1 MLQQL
6 QKVMCVPFGV
16 RMLDV
21 QAVKRLLQASQSKD
35 KTLNE
40 IPGGYHELI
49 MGPEKEQVI
58 AMVRDWILAQSGR
71 NTAKM

>member
-1 MLQQL
+1 M
-6 QKVMCVPFGV
+6 
-16 RMLDV
+16 

-40 IPGGYHELI
+40 VPGGYHELI

-58 AMVRDWILAQSGR
+58 PMVRDWILAHAGT

>member
-1 MLQQL
+1 ML
-6 QKVMCVPFGV
+6 FGA
-16 RMLDV
+16 RLLEL
-21 QAVKRLLQASQSKD
+21 QAVKRLIQASQSKD

-40 IPGGYHELI
+40 VSGGYHELI

-58 AMVRDWILAQSGR
+58 AMVRDWVLARSSK

>member
-1 MLQQL
+1 
-6 QKVMCVPFGV
+6 
-16 RMLDV
+16 MLDV

-58 AMVRDWILAQSGR
+58 AMVRDWILARAGR
-71 NTAKM
+71 NAAKM

>member
-1 MLQQL
+1 ML
-6 QKVMCVPFGV
+6 FGA
-16 RMLDV
+16 RLLEL
-21 QAVKRLLQASQSKD
+21 QAVKRLIQASQSKD

-40 IPGGYHELI
+40 VPGGYHELI

-58 AMVRDWILAQSGR
+58 AMVRDWMLARSGK

>member
-1 MLQQL
+1 ML
-6 QKVMCVPFGV
+6 FGA
-16 RMLDV
+16 RLLEL
-21 QAVKRLLQASQSKD
+21 QAVKRLIQASQSKD

-40 IPGGYHELI
+40 VPGGYHELI

-58 AMVRDWILAQSGR
+58 AMVKDWILARPGR

>member
-1 MLQQL
+1 ML
-6 QKVMCVPFGV
+6 FGA
-16 RMLDV
+16 RLLEL
-21 QAVKRLLQASQSKD
+21 QAVKRLIQASQSKD

-40 IPGGYHELI
+40 VPGGYHELI

-58 AMVRDWILAQSGR
+58 VMVRDWILARSGNK

>member
-1 MLQQL
+1 ML
-6 QKVMCVPFGV
+6 FGA
-16 RMLDV
+16 RLLEL
-21 QAVKRLLQASQSKD
+21 QAVKRLIQASQSKD

-40 IPGGYHELI
+40 VPGGYHELI

-58 AMVRDWILAQSGR
+58 AMVKDWILARSGR